1 MVIAILTLMISTYG
15 LPDELMSG
23 KTAVYVAI
31 ALVAAFVYAKDKNTS
46 VDLKKIDITP
56 QQEYQIK
63 SVVEWLLKLLGYN
76 MTVEKTPSP
85 TAPVVS
91 QPDEYLLTRLTAAA
105 EEREGMKADIAN
117 ITDLVTKLGN
127 LVVEKSG

>member
-76 MTVEKTPSP
+76 MTVEKIPSIIP
-85 TAPVVS
+85 PAT
-91 QPDEYLLTRLTAAA
+91 QPEEYLLTRLTAAA
-105 EEREGMKADIAN
+105 TEREGMKQDIMN

-127 LVVEKSG
+127 LVVAKSG